1 MSFPCPGSPSGPGRS
16 YWRAVLDQVPD
27 PPPYSWQA
35 EGMAHAKSGIGA
47 AALPFA
53 AVLMSIAIS
62 IAALAVSLSA
72 FLSTR
77 WRDRRDLM
85 LRVHE
90 RLVTRDQQRGR
101 RLVFEMSEKKTQVE
115 DLSADDYELINSAL
129 AALDVLVIYYKRRY
143 IRRKDVLEI
152 WAAQVLRVVRA
163 AQPS

>member
-1 MSFPCPGSPSGPGRS
+1 
-16 YWRAVLDQVPD
+16 
-27 PPPYSWQA
+27 
-35 EGMAHAKSGIGA
+35 
-47 AALPFA
+47 
-53 AVLMSIAIS
+53 MSIAIS

-115 DLSADDYELINSAL
+115 DLGADDYELINNSL
-129 AALDVLVIYYKRRY
+129 AALDVLGIYYKRRY
-143 IRRKDVLEI
+143 IRRKDALEI

-163 AQPS
+163 AQPFLKHRDALSRGSTWPHLLAFAEDAQSYIERPDPMFQRYRGANIAKPSA